1 MFRKRPKEQIVVE
14 WLIVGLGN
22 PGSEYKG
29 TRHNI
34 GFELLDALASINK
47 MKLDQS
53 KHRSRFGI
61 GKLCGIGVA
70 LVKPLT
76 YMNLSGQAVSPM
88 LRQLG
93 LDAKHCLVLA
103 DDTDLPVGRVR
114 IRTEG
119 SAGGHNGHKS
129 IISSIGTTEY
139 PRVKLGIGR
148 VDKDDTVDHVL
159 GSFHPDER
167 LVVDGMLKLGIEA
180 VELILNNGTEAAM
193 NALHSKS

>member
-1 MFRKRPKEQIVVE
+1 MFRRRPKEQIVVE

-22 PGSEYKG
+22 PGAEYRG

-34 GFELLDALASINK
+34 GFELLDTLAASNK
-47 MKLDQS
+47 IKLDQS

-61 GKLCGIGVA
+61 GKVCGIGVA
-70 LVKPLT
+70 LMKPLT
-76 YMNLSGQAVSPM
+76 YMNLSGQAVAP
-88 LRQLG
+88 LLKQFG
-93 LDAKHCLVLA
+93 LDTKHCLVLA

-114 IRTEG
+114 IRIEG

-129 IISSIGTTEY
+129 IISSLGTTEY

-148 VDKDDTVDHVL
+148 VDKEDTIDHVL
-159 GSFHPDER
+159 GSFHSDER
-167 LVVDGMLKLGIEA
+167 QTVEGMLRLGIEA
-180 VELILNNGTEAAM
+180 VELILNDGTEAAM

>member
-22 PGSEYKG
+22 PGSEYRG

-34 GFELLDALASINK
+34 GFELLDLLASNNK
-47 MKLDQS
+47 IKLDQS

-61 GKLCGIGVA
+61 GRICENGVA
-70 LVKPLT
+70 LIKPLT
-76 YMNLSGQAVSPM
+76 YMNLSGQAVAPM
-88 LRQLG
+88 LRHFG
-93 LDAKHCLVLA
+93 LVAKHCLVLA
-103 DDTDLPVGRVR
+103 DDTDLPIGRVR

-129 IISSIGTTEY
+129 IISSLGTTEY

-148 VDKDDTVDHVL
+148 VDKDDTIDHVL

-167 LVVDGMLKLGIEA
+167 QIVEGMLKLGIEA
-180 VELILNNGTEAAM
+180 VELIINDGTEAAM
-193 NALHSKS
+193 NSLHSKS

>member
-1 MFRKRPKEQIVVE
+1 MFRRKPKEQVTVD

-22 PGSEYKG
+22 PGAEYKG

-34 GFELLDALASINK
+34 GFELLDTLANLNK
-47 MKLDQS
+47 VKLDQS
-53 KHRSRFGI
+53 KHKSRYGI
-61 GKLCGIGVA
+61 GKIFGVGVA

-76 YMNLSGQAVSPM
+76 YMNLSGQAIAPM
-88 LRQLG
+88 IRQFG
-93 LDAKHCLVLA
+93 LNAKHCLILA
-103 DDTDLPVGRVR
+103 DDTDLPLGRVR

-129 IISSIGTTEY
+129 IIASLGTTEY

-148 VDKDDTVDHVL
+148 VDKDDTIDHVL

-167 LVVDGMLKLGIEA
+167 QTVEQMLKLGIEA
-180 VELILNNGTEAAM
+180 VELILNDGTEAAM